1 MLVFFC
7 KVTGSLCY
15 NQISALEI
23 MSKNTLIFALGF
35 IPLLLILVLIILVNN
50 QPKAPQTDNTPQ
62 ISISP
67 TIIPDPKDTI
77 RAYFTYIDNGE
88 ISKALDLLSTR
99 FTGNEPKEDNPVIMA
114 LTNTY
119 ANWSQVELLS
129 IAKAAPLDEEFEP
142 TYMVNFTLELKESN
156 EELLWNNGD
165 NTRFITLALEK
176 GEYKIID
183 IATGP

>member
-1 MLVFFC
+1 
-7 KVTGSLCY
+7 
-15 NQISALEI
+15 
-23 MSKNTLIFALGF
+23 
-35 IPLLLILVLIILVNN
+35 
-50 QPKAPQTDNTPQ
+50 
-62 ISISP
+62 
-67 TIIPDPKDTI
+67 
-77 RAYFTYIDNGE
+77 
-88 ISKALDLLSTR
+88 
-99 FTGNEPKEDNPVIMA
+99 MA

-129 IAKAAPLDEEFEP
+129 IAKAAPLDEELEP